1 MVRKLAIAMI
11 ILLVFVGKE
20 LLSQTS
26 VAPGPGFVAHGLKLA
41 RGSAA
46 EGRADFVK
54 MRCDSCHSLYREPRA
69 AVPLRDFS
77 HETPETVAA
86 LIIGR
91 TDVAPKAYFDEIAMS
106 GAASQMTLE
115 QLANIVAYL
124 RNPAVVKK

>member
-11 ILLVFVGKE
+11 ILLVFLGKA
-20 LLSQTS
+20 LFSQTS
-26 VAPGPGFVAHGLKLA
+26 VAPAPGLVAHGLKLA
-41 RGSAA
+41 QGSAV
-46 EGRADFVK
+46 EGRTDFVK

-77 HETPETVAA
+77 HEPPETVAS

-106 GAASQMTLE
+106 GAARQMTLE

-124 RNPAVVKK
+124 RNPAAAKK